1 MYIYTKIEDLIND
14 FSEIKYFN
22 YKKDFK
28 IDLEN
33 LSKNDNIAFEQKL
46 FDLINDCGCNLGK
59 IMVAAF
65 VFTFLTL
72 CSFIE
77 TTLIQ
82 KIIIVITSA
91 IFGGIFGKFYT
102 LISNKRKIMKII
114 LKVEKHI
121 KQNSFTKMDNN
132 LLD

>member
-59 IMVAAF
+59 IMVAVF

-102 LISNKRKIMKII
+102 LISNKRKMMKII